1 MRIVAKDGVDA
12 DEYCLVFAAQCAR
25 VCSRALIRYPARIAG
40 VSGDLSVQA
49 RGKFYRNERTA
60 IAVKKEKTFVERF
73 GLGGTSTDRN
83 LDIRAAQM
91 PDARAGNLRIR
102 VAHATNDPL
111 YFCPYD
117 RIDARRRL
125 APMAAW
131 LEVEVKRCVAR
142 LPGGGLKRIDLGMR
156 RSDLVMIP
164 TAYDA
169 AIFHD
174 DRSYHR
180 IRERLAARFFCK
192 RKRIFQVTDV
202 ASIHLLH
209 GARPL

>member
-12 DEYCLVFAAQCAR
+12 DEDCLIVSAQCAR
-25 VCSRALIRYPARIAG
+25 VCSRALVRYPLRIPDMRR
-40 VSGDLSVQA
+40 DLSVQA
-49 RGKFYRNERTA
+49 RRKFYCDDRTT

-73 GLGGTSTDRN
+73 RLGGTSTDRN

-142 LPGGGLKRIDLGMR
+142 LPGGGLKRID
-156 RSDLVMIP
+156 
-164 TAYDA
+164 
-169 AIFHD
+169 
-174 DRSYHR
+174 
-180 IRERLAARFFCK
+180 
-192 RKRIFQVTDV
+192 
-202 ASIHLLH
+202 
-209 GARPL
+209 